1 MFGDGRWKVW
11 LASAA
16 FALVIAFVL
25 HQFRTSFI
33 SHPPD
38 WMQLHEHAS
47 QRLPDLH
54 EVRSYWFQFAQ
65 LLGSA
70 RAAADSQQTAN
81 YTIRVIE
88 PRNDVHNSTVWWGE
102 PILNEGFDPMPNIE
116 RQLWIDPSHLLGYYN
131 TDGTPLGFATRK
143 MPTGGNLIIAT
154 VHADKP
160 IPSGARMFLIRREL
174 SIDKKATDTKG
185 QRTIGLGNL
194 RYNPGR
200 VEARGVFLPPHA
212 TLTSYAPEGSAIVFP
227 SAPILVAWLS
237 TDLVTNKIPLS
248 VTFTPH

>member
-1 MFGDGRWKVW
+1 VFGDGRWKVW

-16 FALVIAFVL
+16 FVFVIAFVP
-25 HQFRTSFI
+25 HQFRTSFN

-54 EVRSYWFQFAQ
+54 EVHSGWFQFAQ

-70 RAAADSQQTAN
+70 RAAADSQPTAN

-88 PRNDVHNSTVWWGE
+88 PHNDGHTSTIWWGE

-116 RQLWIDPSHLLGYYN
+116 RQLRTDPAHVLGYYN
-131 TDGTPLGFATRK
+131 ADGTPLGFATRK
-143 MPTGGNLIIAT
+143 MPTGGDLIIAT
-154 VHADKP
+154 VHTDKP
-160 IPSGARMFLIRREL
+160 IPPGARMFLIRREL
-174 SIDKKATDTKG
+174 SIDKKATDTGG

-200 VEARGVFLPPHA
+200 VEARGVLLPPQA
-212 TLTSYAPEGSAIVFP
+212 TLTSYAPEGSATVFP

-237 TDLVTNKIPLS
+237 TDLVTNAIPLS
-248 VTFTPH
+248 VSFTPH